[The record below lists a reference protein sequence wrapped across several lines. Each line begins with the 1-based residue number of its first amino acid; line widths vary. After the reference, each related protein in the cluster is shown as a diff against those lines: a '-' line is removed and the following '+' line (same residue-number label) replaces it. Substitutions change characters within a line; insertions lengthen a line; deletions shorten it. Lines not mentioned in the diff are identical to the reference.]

1 MDTRW
6 KIGKLPGTAPLA
18 AAALFLVVLASGCAG
33 DGNGVRRVER
43 PRAAARRRK
52 LEIKRLP
59 PPKAC
64 QSRVENKPLGVMMI
78 IGDPDLRGKYG
89 TPGGD
94 GKPADRG
101 TEDGKG
107 KNNPRGG
114 KREPTL

>member
-33 DGNGVRRVER
+33 DGNGVRRAER
-43 PRAAARRRK
+43 RKK

-89 TPGGD
+89 APGGD
-94 GKPADRG
+94 GKPAERG
-101 TEDGKG
+101 TENGKG